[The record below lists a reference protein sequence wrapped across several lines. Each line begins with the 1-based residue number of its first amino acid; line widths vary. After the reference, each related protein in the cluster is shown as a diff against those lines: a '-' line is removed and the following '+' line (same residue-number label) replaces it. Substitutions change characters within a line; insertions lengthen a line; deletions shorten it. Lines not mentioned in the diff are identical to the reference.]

1 MRKKVNN
8 MKSIYIEE
16 KYLVINEEAFIYI
29 YGGNLRYIDN
39 KGERFEIKEDINVND
54 IRRMISIKEIPYSEV
69 KKSFFKREIF
79 YFHEQDKILKIRS
92 KDIKSAYIRYSYKKE
107 YGFLSFEKLKKR
119 LSDEEYTEFYRNMFK
134 KYGLVQ

>member
-1 MRKKVNN
+1 MNN

-119 LSDEEYTEFYRNMFK
+119 LSDEEYTEV
-134 KYGLVQ
+134 L

>member
-1 MRKKVNN
+1 VNN

>member
-1 MRKKVNN
+1 MNN

>member
-1 MRKKVNN
+1 

-107 YGFLSFEKLKKR
+107 YGFLLK
-119 LSDEEYTEFYRNMFK
+119 N
-134 KYGLVQ
+134 

>member
-1 MRKKVNN
+1 

>member
-8 MKSIYIEE
+8 IKSIYIEE

-39 KGERFEIKEDINVND
+39 KGERFDIKEDINVND

-69 KKSFFKREIF
+69 KKSFFKRELF
-79 YFHEQDKILKIRS
+79 YFKEQDKILKIRS

-107 YGFLSFEKLKKR
+107 CGFLSFEKLKKR

>member
-1 MRKKVNN
+1 MSKKVNN